1 MTCVKRSSTLG
12 ASALAVATSALLA
25 LPATA
30 GSTSSTVAAS
40 TVTGTAPTTTAPP
53 TTTGTTPT
61 PAPPVTAPASRTI
74 VAGVAI
80 AGVPVG
86 GLTGDQALTKL
97 RGVFTASIVVNVDG
111 KQTFTY
117 TVDRW
122 GQKALVKA
130 AVRTAVAARKAK
142 AIPVAVTFSGSS
154 VLKEVATISSSAT
167 VETREPTWAFGG
179 GEGRV
184 VPGRDGLI
192 VPTSALKRAI
202 VQAIRIPLHR
212 VRPIA
217 IGRKHSRAASP
228 GTIGPAIV
236 IRRAANAL
244 TLWTVTKKG
253 KPVARK
259 VFGVA
264 TGQSSYPTPSG
275 LFHIYSKQ
283 RNPWWY
289 PPKGSPWVTD
299 PTPVPPG
306 PGNPLG
312 TRWMEFAP
320 AVGIHGTP
328 DAASI
333 GYSASHGC
341 VRMHIPDA
349 EWLFDHVSIGTPVRV
364 Y

>member
-1 MTCVKRSSTLG
+1 M
-12 ASALAVATSALLA
+12 LAEV
-25 LPATA
+25 
-30 GSTSSTVAAS
+30 
-40 TVTGTAPTTTAPP
+40 
-53 TTTGTTPT
+53 
-61 PAPPVTAPASRTI
+61 
-74 VAGVAI
+74 
-80 AGVPVG
+80 
-86 GLTGDQALTKL
+86 
-97 RGVFTASIVVNVDG
+97 ASISNS
-111 KQTFTY
+111 
-117 TVDRW
+117 
-122 GQKALVKA
+122 A
-130 AVRTAVAARKAK
+130 
-142 AIPVAVTFSGSS
+142 S
-154 VLKEVATISSSAT
+154 VP
-167 VETREPTWAFGG
+167 TREPTWAFGG
-179 GEGRV
+179 GKARV
-184 VPGRDGLI
+184 VEGRDGLL
-192 VPTSALKRAI
+192 VPTTTLKRAI
-202 VQAIRIPLHR
+202 VLAIRLPLR
-212 VRPIA
+212 RIRPIA
-217 IGRKHSRAASP
+217 IRRTPERAASA

-244 TLWTVTKKG
+244 TLWTVTRKG
-253 KPVARK
+253 KPVVRR

-264 TGQSSYPTPSG
+264 TGQSSYPTPRG
-275 LFHIYSKQ
+275 LFAIYSKQ

-341 VRMHIPDA
+341 VRMHIADA